1 MDSWGAKHRTI
12 GQKERL
18 KMCYCNQ
25 DRNFFRSFRD
35 LSKQGTIFIRLQK
48 DSNLSNKGLFV
59 HSAPEKSRRIVA
71 HSNLLGA
78 SFWMPMH
85 SASSQRWGTY
95 TFPSGSRP
103 RWSTEHVLL
112 DFQALPKHTDGH
124 RDHLWVLRETHWA
137 RPSLAS
143 SSQGLIASAAFIRY
157 AIDDFWLVPGY
168 TLVIQDMAIENG
180 HV

>member
-18 KMCYCNQ
+18 QMCYCNQ
-25 DRNFFRSFRD
+25 DRHFFRSFQD

-48 DSNLSNKGLFV
+48 ESNLSNKGLFV

-78 SFWMPMH
+78 SFHSAPEKSRRIVAHSNLLGASFRMPMH

-103 RWSTEHVLL
+103 RWC
-112 DFQALPKHTDGH
+112 
-124 RDHLWVLRETHWA
+124 
-137 RPSLAS
+137 LAMVKAQSMS
-143 SSQGLIASAAFIRY
+143 SSIFRRCPSTLMVIVTTSGSFGKRTERGLLSRPQ
-157 AIDDFWLVPGY
+157 VRG
-168 TLVIQDMAIENG
+168 
-180 HV
+180 